1 MINKIIQMAN
11 ERMHIC
17 IECPVYNST
26 TRTCGMPLNKLNP
39 FSQPVTLDGVTFKP
53 CGCFLDLKT
62 KMTFADCPAGK
73 WPKIVDAELVEQA
86 KALVE
91 EVKRTN
97 VLSDGNRKLLTQLD
111 TLMKGTNTKTSSCI
125 PCINKII
132 SELNNQLKR
141 EEVLLTEEETPQ
153 PKKRGRKSRKSGI

>member
-1 MINKIIQMAN
+1 
-11 ERMHIC
+11 
-17 IECPVYNST
+17 
-26 TRTCGMPLNKLNP
+26 MPLNKLNP

-86 KALVE
+86 KQLVD

-111 TLMKGTNTKTSSCI
+111 TLMKGTNTKTSSCV

-141 EEVLLTEEETPQ
+141 EEVLLISEETPQ
-153 PKKRGRKSRKSGI
+153 PKKRGRKPRKSGV

>member
-39 FSQPVTLDGVTFKP
+39 FSKPVTLDGVTFKP

-62 KMTFADCPAGK
+62 KMSFADCPAGK

-86 KALVE
+86 KALIE

-97 VLSDGNRKLLTQLD
+97 VLSDSNRKLLTQLD
-111 TLMKGTNTKTSSCI
+111 SIMKGTNTKVSSCI
-125 PCINKII
+125 PCVNKII
-132 SELNNQLKR
+132 DELHNQLKR
-141 EEVLLTEEETPQ
+141 EEVLLTEEQPPQ
-153 PKKRGRKSRKSGI
+153 PKKRGRKSRKSNQ

>member
-1 MINKIIQMAN
+1 MQMAN

-39 FSQPVTLDGVTFKP
+39 FAQPVTLNGVTFKP

-62 KMTFADCPAGK
+62 KMTFMNCPAKK
-73 WPKIVDAELVEQA
+73 WPQVVDPELVEQA
-86 KALVE
+86 RQLVE

-97 VLSDGNRKLLTQLD
+97 VLSDSNRKLLTQLD
-111 TLMKGTNTKTSSCI
+111 TIMKGTNTKTSSCV
-125 PCINKII
+125 PCVNKII
-132 SELNNQLKR
+132 DELNNQLKR
-141 EEVLLTEEETPQ
+141 EEVLLTSEETPQ
-153 PKKRGRKSRKSGI
+153 PKKRGRKPRKSGI

>member
-1 MINKIIQMAN
+1 
-11 ERMHIC
+11 
-17 IECPVYNST
+17 
-26 TRTCGMPLNKLNP
+26 
-39 FSQPVTLDGVTFKP
+39 
-53 CGCFLDLKT
+53 
-62 KMTFADCPAGK
+62 MTFADCPAGK

-86 KALVE
+86 KQLVD

-111 TLMKGTNTKTSSCI
+111 TLMKGTNTKVSSCV

-141 EEVLLTEEETPQ
+141 EEVLSTEEQTPQ
-153 PKKRGRKSRKSGI
+153 PKKRGRKSRKSGV